1 MVTRGRYYT
10 YLMAVHHCIIRH
22 SGQEEHVVFICDV
35 NYRQSV
41 FIKGEADLL
50 KKFHL
55 MRIKYTEQQQNQV
68 AISPTDAPIVDPVQ
82 QR

>member
-10 YLMAVHHCIIRH
+10 DLMAVHHCIIRH
-22 SGQEEHVVFICDV
+22 SGLEENVVFICDV

-41 FIKGEADLL
+41 FIEREANLS

-55 MRIKYTEQQQNQV
+55 MVIKDIVLNNNSTEQL
-68 AISPTDAPIVDPVQ
+68 
-82 QR
+82 